1 MNADVDGNGI
11 FNENDTYRLLQHL
24 TGVQPL
30 TQYSALTYLM
40 KLYNKSDYDA
50 ITKSNWATQFNSTR
64 NLIPFTMSGLNNTYN
79 VNVTWVGDVNLSHSA
94 QQSVSGLAT
103 NSIRTMNSVVT
114 NQINADIVGEL
125 IGGKLVVTI
134 SMDPLQQE
142 VVGTEFHLTYD
153 NTVLKYEKA
162 EFTTKGTP
170 TNFGKDMGNFV
181 KIGSFISDGSTT
193 LDKTTEYK
201 ITFLPLIGTFD
212 TLGLTSL
219 SMTDAVNRNGTQ
231 LKIKID

>member
-1 MNADVDGNGI
+1 
-11 FNENDTYRLLQHL
+11 
-24 TGVQPL
+24 
-30 TQYSALTYLM
+30 
-40 KLYNKSDYDA
+40 
-50 ITKSNWATQFNSTR
+50 
-64 NLIPFTMSGLNNTYN
+64 
-79 VNVTWVGDVNLSHSA
+79 
-94 QQSVSGLAT
+94 
-103 NSIRTMNSVVT
+103 
-114 NQINADIVGEL
+114 
-125 IGGKLVVTI
+125 
-134 SMDPLQQE
+134 